1 MYMKRVRTQDIKK
14 KVIYYCKDKRAFVEK
29 KILPNINEGNIQT
42 KHKRQKKDDGD
53 ILRKG

>member
-14 KVIYYCKDKRAFVEK
+14 KVIYYCKDKRAFVE